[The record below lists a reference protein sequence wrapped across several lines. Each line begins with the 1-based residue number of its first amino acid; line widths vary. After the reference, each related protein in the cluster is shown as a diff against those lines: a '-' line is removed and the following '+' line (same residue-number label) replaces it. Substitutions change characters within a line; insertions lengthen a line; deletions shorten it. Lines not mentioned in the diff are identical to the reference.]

1 MGSILVLKVLRPES
15 QLGAIVLREYDPRV
29 NRVNRV
35 FLNERT
41 HEYYY
46 LFQMFPIY
54 DVIKRYLKPLPPFPI
69 SLLLIKF

>member
-15 QLGAIVLREYDPRV
+15 QLEAFVLREYDPRV

-41 HEYYY
+41 LKDQCEASDKTNNNKSKKHEKETNYIEIHA
-46 LFQMFPIY
+46 L
-54 DVIKRYLKPLPPFPI
+54 
-69 SLLLIKF
+69 